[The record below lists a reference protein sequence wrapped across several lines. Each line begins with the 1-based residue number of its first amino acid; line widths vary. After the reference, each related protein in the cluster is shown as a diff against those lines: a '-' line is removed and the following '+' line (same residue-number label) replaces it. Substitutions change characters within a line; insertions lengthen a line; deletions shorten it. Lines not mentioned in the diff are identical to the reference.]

1 MITSSATNDSLI
13 SNMSLIDENACTRC
27 KEERHGIGGGSD
39 NSIDMYKCQVGCQ
52 AMVLCE
58 VIHSDRKEQLH
69 RHVQVSRVYYPNIIT
84 IFSYILGIQS
94 TRFQNL
100 PNMSTQGGKVMLK
113 SKSGRWIEKS
123 CLFVRK

>member
-1 MITSSATNDSLI
+1 
-13 SNMSLIDENACTRC
+13 MSLIDENACTRC

-52 AMVLCE
+52 AMV
-58 VIHSDRKEQLH
+58 IHSDSKEQFYK
-69 RHVQVSRVYYPNIIT
+69 VSRVYHPNIIT
-84 IFSYILGIQS
+84 IFLDLLGIQS